1 MNGNSSKDLKDFNRL
16 FMDYKERFI
25 RFATSYVR
33 DPSLAEDIAVDSFM
47 YYWEN
52 RSLIDTKANPPAYIL
67 TTIKHKCLNH
77 LQSVQVRQDVSEKLK
92 QHAEWELQT
101 RISSLEACE
110 PYQLFTTEIQEIV
123 NRSLKDLPDRTRE
136 IFILSRKNNHSHKEI
151 ADKLNISTKSVE
163 FHISKAL
170 KTLRDSLKDY
180 LPAIAYLYL
189 FL

>member
-1 MNGNSSKDLKDFNRL
+1 MDKNSSKELKDFNKL

-33 DPSLAEDIAVDSFM
+33 DPSLAEDIAIDSFM

-52 RSLIDTKANPPAYIL
+52 RNSIDTHSNPPAYIL

-77 LQSVQVRQDVSEKLK
+77 LQSVQVRQEVSEKLR

-110 PYQLFTTEIQEIV
+110 PYQLFSAEIKEIV
-123 NRSLKDLPDRTRE
+123 RKSLSKLPEQTRN
-136 IFILSRKNNHSHKEI
+136 IFLLSRSKNLPHKEI
-151 ADKLNISTKSVE
+151 AEIIGLSTKSIE
-163 FHISKAL
+163 FHIN
-170 KTLRDSLKDY
+170 KTLKVLREDLKDY
-180 LPAIAYLYL
+180 FPIITYLYL

>member
-1 MNGNSSKDLKDFNRL
+1 MSENSSKELKDFNKL

-25 RFATSYVR
+25 RFATSYLR
-33 DPSLAEDIAVDSFM
+33 DPSLAEDIAIDSFM

-52 RSLIDTKANPPAYIL
+52 RKIINLQANPPAYIL

-77 LQSVQVRQDVSEKLK
+77 LQSVQVRQDVSEKLR

-110 PYQLFTTEIQEIV
+110 PYQLFSEEIQEIV
-123 NRSLKDLPDRTRE
+123 RKSLDKLPKQTRE
-136 IFILSRKNNHSHKEI
+136 IFLLSRKYNLSHKEI
-151 ADKLNISTKSVE
+151 AARIGLSTKSIE
-163 FHISKAL
+163 FHISKTL
-170 KTLRDSLKDY
+170 KVLRVDLKDY
-180 LPAIAYLYL
+180 LPIIAYLYL